1 MINMKN
7 LKKEDCLKVEKKY
20 EEEGEAPLLV
30 DGNTEIEWEE
40 EKLNNDKLDKN
51 VAG

>member
-20 EEEGEAPLLV
+20 EEEEGDAPLLV

-40 EKLNNDKLDKN
+40 ELPLK
-51 VAG
+51 

>member
-7 LKKEDCLKVEKKY
+7 MKKEDCLKVEKKY
-20 EEEGEAPLLV
+20 EEEGEGDVPLLV

-40 EKLNNDKLDKN
+40 ELPLK
-51 VAG
+51 

>member
-7 LKKEDCLKVEKKY
+7 LKKDDCLKVEKKY
-20 EEEGEAPLLV
+20 EEEEEEGDAPLLV

-40 EKLNNDKLDKN
+40 EPLK
-51 VAG
+51 

>member
-7 LKKEDCLKVEKKY
+7 MKKEDCLKVEKKY
-20 EEEGEAPLLV
+20 EEEEQGEGDAPLLV

-40 EKLNNDKLDKN
+40 EPLKQK
-51 VAG
+51 

>member
-7 LKKEDCLKVEKKY
+7 MKKEDCLKVEKKY
-20 EEEGEAPLLV
+20 EEEEEGDAPLLV

-40 EKLNNDKLDKN
+40 EPLK
-51 VAG
+51 